1 MYSGDREGGHEVE
14 LETFT
19 AATGGCVC
27 KDFYHLLCV
36 FCFLQATPLARKR
49 KEKKREEKRKGKER
63 KEKKNS
69 I

>member
-27 KDFYHLLCV
+27 KRLLSPSL
-36 FCFLQATPLARKR
+36 CFLFPTSHTTGQEKKR
-49 KEKKREEKRKGKER
+49 KEKRKEEKRKGKER
-63 KEKKNS
+63 KEK
-69 I
+69 